1 MNPWNKREKFREIE
15 SGEITIN
22 PKEDYSRTQARA
34 ALGISSETFGTC
46 YRHSRLWLAY
56 EGNPIYEGRAV
67 KFNGAALIRH
77 TERLTTDYYE
87 CKLYM
92 DKWKYDH
99 GEMTL
104 QEWYEQ
110 DYKLPPEDV
119 FAEGTYFVLL
129 EYND

>member
-1 MNPWNKREKFREIE
+1 MKPWDKRKKFQEIE
-15 SGEITIN
+15 SGEITID
-22 PKEDYSRTQARA
+22 PKKDYSRTQATH
-34 ALGISSETFGTC
+34 ALNLSTDAFGSS

-56 EGNPIYEGRAV
+56 EGNPIYEGRSV

-92 DKWKYDH
+92 DKWRYDH

-104 QEWYEQ
+104 KDWYGEG
-110 DYKLPPEDV
+110 YKLPPEDV
-119 FAEGTYFVLL
+119 FADGTCFVLL
-129 EYND
+129 EYPD

>member
-1 MNPWNKREKFREIE
+1 MKPWDKRKKFREIE
-15 SGEITIN
+15 SGEISID
-22 PKEDYSRTQARA
+22 PKKDYSRTQATQ
-34 ALGISSETFGTC
+34 ALNLSTEAFGTC

-56 EGNPIYEGRAV
+56 EGNPIFEGRAV

-92 DKWKYDH
+92 DKWRYDH

-104 QEWYEQ
+104 RQWYEEG
-110 DYKLPPEDV
+110 YKLPPEDV
-119 FAEGTYFVLL
+119 FADGTYFVLL
-129 EYND
+129 EYSD